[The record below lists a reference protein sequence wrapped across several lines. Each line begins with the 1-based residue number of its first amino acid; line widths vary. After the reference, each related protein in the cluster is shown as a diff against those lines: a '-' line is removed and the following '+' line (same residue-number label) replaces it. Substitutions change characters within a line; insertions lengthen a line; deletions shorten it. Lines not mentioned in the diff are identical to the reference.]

1 MEQKNKNFA
10 KMFSGFVGIVL
21 LLTFFSKSIYNYQL
35 PVVSVAVPKQGKLK
49 FTVESSGEVSYSHME
64 SVYADVDG
72 RVKEILVQSGD
83 EVEKGQCLM
92 KFKCSSGAADT
103 YEEVAGADSECPLS
117 GAGELYKIVAEKDGI
132 ITSVGVKKGM
142 YVSSMQNTI
151 LYVIAEKSE
160 EWTVTVF
167 VTEEQLEYV
176 DEESAVNVQVTD
188 LNKNFNG
195 NVRSVVSYADQ
206 NKTGYQAELMITS
219 DNQEIAGKKAKVII
233 EKESEQ
239 YDTIIPAAAL
249 RKDSLGYYVLVL
261 KEEDSV
267 LGNGYAAYRMSVDLL
282 NSDEEY
288 CAVRGLPTDETVI
301 TDSTS
306 VISGGSRV
314 YYEGDGSE

>member
-10 KMFSGFVGIVL
+10 KVFSGFAGIVL

-35 PVVSVAVPKQGKLK
+35 PVVSVAVPKQGNLS
-49 FTVESSGEVSYSHME
+49 FTVESPGEVFYSNME

-83 EVEKGQCLM
+83 EVEEGQCLM
-92 KFKCSSGAADT
+92 KF
-103 YEEVAGADSECPLS
+103 EVAR
-117 GAGELYKIVAEKDGI
+117 AGDLYKIVAEKDGI
-132 ITSVGVKKGM
+132 ITSVGVNKGM

-151 LYVIAEKSE
+151 LYGIAKKSE

-167 VTEEQLEYV
+167 VTEEQLAYV
-176 DEESAVNVQVTD
+176 DEESVANVQVTD

-206 NKTGYQAELMITS
+206 NKTGYQAEIMITS
-219 DNQEIAGKKAKVII
+219 DNPEIAGKKAKVTIK
-233 EKESEQ
+233 KESGQ
-239 YDTIIPAAAL
+239 YDTIISVAAL

-261 KEEDSV
+261 KEEDSI
-267 LGNGYAAYRMSVDLL
+267 LGNGYAAYRMSVELL

-288 CAVRGLPTDETVI
+288 CAVKGLPADETVI
-301 TDSTS
+301 TASTS

-314 YYEGDGSE
+314 YYEEDGAE

>member
-10 KMFSGFVGIVL
+10 KVFSGFAGIVL

-35 PVVSVAVPKQGKLK
+35 PVVSVAVPKQGNLS
-49 FTVESSGEVSYSHME
+49 FTVESPGEVFYSNME

-83 EVEKGQCLM
+83 EVEEGQCLM
-92 KFKCSSGAADT
+92 KF
-103 YEEVAGADSECPLS
+103 EVAR
-117 GAGELYKIVAEKDGI
+117 AGELYKIVAEKDGI
-132 ITSVGVKKGM
+132 ITSVGVNKGM

-151 LYVIAEKSE
+151 LYGIAKKSE

-167 VTEEQLEYV
+167 VTEEQLAYV
-176 DEESAVNVQVTD
+176 DEESVANVQVTD

-206 NKTGYQAELMITS
+206 NKTGYQAEIMITS
-219 DNQEIAGKKAKVII
+219 DNPEIAGKKAKVTIK
-233 EKESEQ
+233 KESGQ
-239 YDTIIPAAAL
+239 YDTIISVAAL

-261 KEEDSV
+261 KEEDSI
-267 LGNGYAAYRMSVDLL
+267 LGNGYAAYRMSVELL

-288 CAVRGLPTDETVI
+288 CAVKGLPADETVI
-301 TDSTS
+301 TASTS

-314 YYEGDGSE
+314 YYEEDGAE

>member
-10 KMFSGFVGIVL
+10 KVFSGFAGIVL

-35 PVVSVAVPKQGKLK
+35 PVVSVAVPKQGNLS
-49 FTVESSGEVSYSHME
+49 FTVESPGEVFYSNME

-83 EVEKGQCLM
+83 GVEEGQCLM
-92 KFKCSSGAADT
+92 KF
-103 YEEVAGADSECPLS
+103 EVAR
-117 GAGELYKIVAEKDGI
+117 AGELYKIVAEKDGI
-132 ITSVGVKKGM
+132 ITSVGVNKGM
-142 YVSSMQNTI
+142 HVSSMQNTI
-151 LYVIAEKSE
+151 LYGIAKKSE

-167 VTEEQLEYV
+167 VTEEQLAYV
-176 DEESAVNVQVTD
+176 DEESVANVQVTD

-206 NKTGYQAELMITS
+206 NKTGYQAEIMITS
-219 DNQEIAGKKAKVII
+219 DNPEIAGKKAKVTIK
-233 EKESEQ
+233 KESGQ
-239 YDTIIPAAAL
+239 YDTIISVAAL

-261 KEEDSV
+261 KEEDSI
-267 LGNGYAAYRMSVDLL
+267 LGNGYAAYRMSVELL

-288 CAVRGLPTDETVI
+288 CAVKGLPADETVI
-301 TDSTS
+301 TASTS

-314 YYEGDGSE
+314 YYEEDGAE

>member
-1 MEQKNKNFA
+1 MKNKNFA
-10 KMFSGFVGIVL
+10 KVFGGFVGIVL

-35 PVVSVAVPKQGKLK
+35 PVVSVTAPKQGKLS
-49 FTVESSGEVSYSHME
+49 FTVEGSAEVSYSSME

-72 RVKEILVQSGD
+72 RVKEILVQPGD

-92 KFKCSSGAADT
+92 KF
-103 YEEVAGADSECPLS
+103 EVAGAE
-117 GAGELYKIVAEKDGI
+117 ELQEIVAEENGI
-132 ITSVGVKKGM
+132 ITSIGVKKGM

-151 LYVIAEKSE
+151 LYGIAEKSG

-167 VTEEQLEYV
+167 VTENQMPYV
-176 DEESAVNVQVTD
+176 DEESVVNVQVAD

-206 NKTGYQAELMITS
+206 NKTGYQAEIVITS
-219 DNQEIAGKKAKVII
+219 DNQELAGKKAKVTIA
-233 EKESEQ
+233 KESEQ
-239 YDTIIPAAAL
+239 YDTIIPVAAL

-261 KEEDSV
+261 QEEDSV

-301 TDSTS
+301 IASTS
-306 VISGGSRV
+306 TISGGSRV
-314 YYEGDGSE
+314 YYEGNGAE

>member
-10 KMFSGFVGIVL
+10 KVFSGFAGIVL

-35 PVVSVAVPKQGKLK
+35 PVVSVAVPKQGNLS
-49 FTVESSGEVSYSHME
+49 FTVESPGEVFYSNME

-83 EVEKGQCLM
+83 EVEEGQCLM
-92 KFKCSSGAADT
+92 KF
-103 YEEVAGADSECPLS
+103 EVARAV
-117 GAGELYKIVAEKDGI
+117 ELYKIVAEKDGI
-132 ITSVGVKKGM
+132 ITSVGVNKGM

-151 LYVIAEKSE
+151 LYGIAKKSE

-167 VTEEQLEYV
+167 VTEEQLAYV
-176 DEESAVNVQVTD
+176 DEESVANVQVTD

-206 NKTGYQAELMITS
+206 NKTGYQAEIMITS
-219 DNQEIAGKKAKVII
+219 DNPEIAGKKAKVTIK
-233 EKESEQ
+233 KESGQ
-239 YDTIIPAAAL
+239 YDTIIPVAAL

-261 KEEDSV
+261 KEEDSI
-267 LGNGYAAYRMSVDLL
+267 LGNGYAAYRMSVELL

-288 CAVRGLPTDETVI
+288 CAVKGLPADETVI
-301 TDSTS
+301 TASTS

-314 YYEGDGSE
+314 YYEGDGAE

>member
-10 KMFSGFVGIVL
+10 KVFSGFAGIVL

-35 PVVSVAVPKQGKLK
+35 PVVSVAVPKQGNLS
-49 FTVESSGEVSYSHME
+49 FTVESPGEVFYSNME

-83 EVEKGQCLM
+83 EVEEGQCMM
-92 KFKCSSGAADT
+92 KF
-103 YEEVAGADSECPLS
+103 EVAR
-117 GAGELYKIVAEKDGI
+117 AGELYKIVAEKDGI
-132 ITSVGVKKGM
+132 ITSVGVNKGM

-151 LYVIAEKSE
+151 LYGIAKKSE

-167 VTEEQLEYV
+167 VTEEQLAYV
-176 DEESAVNVQVTD
+176 DEESVANVQVTD

-206 NKTGYQAELMITS
+206 NKTGYQAEIMITS
-219 DNQEIAGKKAKVII
+219 DNPEIAGKKAKVTIK
-233 EKESEQ
+233 KESGQ
-239 YDTIIPAAAL
+239 YDTIISVAAL

-261 KEEDSV
+261 KEEDSI
-267 LGNGYAAYRMSVDLL
+267 LGNGYAAYRMSVELL

-288 CAVRGLPTDETVI
+288 CAVKGLPADETVI
-301 TDSTS
+301 TASTS

-314 YYEGDGSE
+314 YYEEDGAE

>member
-10 KMFSGFVGIVL
+10 KVFSGFAGIVL

-35 PVVSVAVPKQGKLK
+35 PVVSVAVPKQGNLS
-49 FTVESSGEVSYSHME
+49 FTVESPGEVFYSNME

-83 EVEKGQCLM
+83 EVEEGQCLM
-92 KFKCSSGAADT
+92 KF
-103 YEEVAGADSECPLS
+103 EVAR
-117 GAGELYKIVAEKDGI
+117 AGELYKIVAEKDGI
-132 ITSVGVKKGM
+132 ITSVGVNKGM

-151 LYVIAEKSE
+151 LYGIAKKSE

-167 VTEEQLEYV
+167 VTEEQLAYV
-176 DEESAVNVQVTD
+176 DEESVANVQVTD

-206 NKTGYQAELMITS
+206 NKTGYQAEIMITS
-219 DNQEIAGKKAKVII
+219 DNPEIAGKKAKVTIK
-233 EKESEQ
+233 KESGQ
-239 YDTIIPAAAL
+239 YDTIISVAAL

-261 KEEDSV
+261 KEEDSI
-267 LGNGYAAYRMSVDLL
+267 LGNGYAAYRMSVELL

-288 CAVRGLPTDETVI
+288 CAVKGLPADETVI
-301 TDSTS
+301 TASTS

-314 YYEGDGSE
+314 YYEGDGAE

>member
-1 MEQKNKNFA
+1 
-10 KMFSGFVGIVL
+10 MFSVFVGIVL

-64 SVYADVDG
+64 SVYADIDG

-92 KFKCSSGAADT
+92 KF
-103 YEEVAGADSECPLS
+103 EVS
-117 GAGELYKIVAEKDGI
+117 GAGELYEIVAEKDGI
-132 ITSVGVKKGM
+132 ITSVGVNKGM
-142 YVSSMQNTI
+142 YVSSMQNII
-151 LYVIAEKSE
+151 LYGIAEKSE

-167 VTEEQLEYV
+167 VTEEQLAYV

-206 NKTGYQAELMITS
+206 NKTGYQAEIMITS
-219 DNQEIAGKKAKVII
+219 DNQEIAGKKAKVTI

-301 TDSTS
+301 TASTNT
-306 VISGGSRV
+306 ISGGSRV
-314 YYEGDGSE
+314 YYEGDGAE